1 MSDPIGSDGA
11 SPDRGRLPI
20 APFLEILIRRRR
32 LVGVLTIGA
41 AFCAAVLGLIWP
53 VTYETSLTILPPEAA
68 SPFML
73 GAQSL
78 ESSLASLQIG
88 FAQSNASALYA
99 DMLRS
104 RSVRRYVIDKL
115 DLRAAYGLDM
125 PDTLTAYT
133 YALDQLNSDTGV
145 ITFRN
150 GLIIVV
156 ARAHTGF
163 FPNGE
168 AKLATRGR
176 AAQIANALAEGLEV
190 VNRTKNTN
198 QAHRAR
204 LYLEGQIAQSTV
216 ALERAGTAL
225 AGFQREHMAISLDDQ
240 LRVGI
245 ENAGN
250 LEAEV
255 LAREV
260 ALGVARETMS
270 GLNPEVRRLESEI
283 SSLRE
288 QLANMQR
295 GLGASGT
302 GGAGGVGGGPAEGA
316 LGLEQLPE
324 IGRQYA
330 LRLRDVKIQERLYEL
345 LTEQL
350 YQARIKETET
360 LPVIQ
365 VLDEAVTPV
374 FKKSPIVRKVTL
386 IAGMLGFF
394 AAVLLAYALTWWE
407 RYEWRAA
414 DAAVVRR
421 LWRRG

>member
-1 MSDPIGSDGA
+1 MTDRVGSDGA
-11 SPDRGRLPI
+11 RPDRGRLPV
-20 APFLEILIRRRR
+20 APFLEILIHRRR
-32 LVGVLTIGA
+32 LVGLLTLGA
-41 AFCAAVLGLIWP
+41 AICAALLALVWP
-53 VTYETSLTILPPEAA
+53 VTYETSLTILPPEPA

-115 DLRAAYGLDM
+115 DLREAYGLDM
-125 PDTLTAYT
+125 PDTLKAYT

-163 FPNGE
+163 FPGPD
-168 AKLATRGR
+168 AKLTARAR
-176 AAQIANALAEGLEV
+176 AAQIANAFAEGLEV

-198 QAHRAR
+198 QARRAR

-216 ALERAGTAL
+216 ALEGAGNAL
-225 AGFQREHMAISLDDQ
+225 ATFQREHMAISLDDQ
-240 LRVGI
+240 VRAGI
-245 ENAGN
+245 ENAGS

-255 LAREV
+255 IAREV

-270 GLNPEVRRLESEI
+270 GMNPEVRRLESEI
-283 SSLRE
+283 ASLRE
-288 QLANMQR
+288 QLGNMQR
-295 GLGASGT
+295 GLGA
-302 GGAGGVGGGPAEGA
+302 GGPVGGSGDGA
-316 LGLEQLPE
+316 WGLEQLPE

-365 VLDEAVTPV
+365 VLDEAVAPV

-386 IAGMLGFF
+386 IAGMLGFLT
-394 AAVLLAYALTWWE
+394 AVLLAYALTWWE
-407 RYEWRAA
+407 KYEWRAA

>member
-1 MSDPIGSDGA
+1 MTDHVGSDGA
-11 SPDRGRLPI
+11 SPDHGRLPV

-32 LVGVLTIGA
+32 LVVLLTIGA
-41 AFCAAVLGLIWP
+41 AFCAALLALVWP

-133 YALDQLNSDTGV
+133 YALSQLESDTGV

-163 FPNGE
+163 FPSRD
-168 AKLATRGR
+168 AKLAARTR
-176 AAQIANALAEGLEV
+176 AAQIANALGEGLEV

-198 QAHRAR
+198 QARRAR
-204 LYLEGQIAQSTV
+204 LYLEDQIAQSTA
-216 ALERAGTAL
+216 ALERAGNSL
-225 AGFQREHMAISLDDQ
+225 ATFQREHMAISLDDQ

-270 GLNPEVRRLESEI
+270 GLNPEVRRLESEVA
-283 SSLRE
+283 SLRE

-295 GLGASGT
+295 GLGA
-302 GGAGGVGGGPAEGA
+302 GGPGGGTPEGGW
-316 LGLEQLPE
+316 GLEQLPE

-330 LRLRDVKIQERLYEL
+330 LRLRDVKIQEHLYEL

-365 VLDEAVTPV
+365 VLDEAVAPV
-374 FKKSPIVRKVTL
+374 FKKSPIVRKVTA
-386 IAGMLGFF
+386 IAGLLGFF
-394 AAVLLAYALTWWE
+394 VAVLLAYALAWWE
-407 RYEWRAA
+407 QYEWRAQ